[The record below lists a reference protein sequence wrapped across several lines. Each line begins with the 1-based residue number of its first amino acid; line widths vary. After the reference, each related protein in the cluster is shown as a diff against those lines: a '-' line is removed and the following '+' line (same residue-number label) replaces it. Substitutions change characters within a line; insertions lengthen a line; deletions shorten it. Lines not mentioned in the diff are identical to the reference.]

1 MKNHVVGD
9 FISETEQ
16 KYLEGVELTAFKHF
30 TSKNSD
36 LMTAPRMK
44 DNLNVVT
51 LLTNLYIFYLKM
63 QNTYI
68 SNISNWPFC
77 KKKANVRISDF
88 KRPNLKTNSALPPI
102 VLN

>member
-16 KYLEGVELTAFKHF
+16 KYLEGVELTAFTHF

-51 LLTNLYIFYLKM
+51 LLTNLYIFFLKM
-63 QNTYI
+63 QNTCI
-68 SNISNWPFC
+68 SKVHVF
-77 KKKANVRISDF
+77 
-88 KRPNLKTNSALPPI
+88 
-102 VLN
+102 